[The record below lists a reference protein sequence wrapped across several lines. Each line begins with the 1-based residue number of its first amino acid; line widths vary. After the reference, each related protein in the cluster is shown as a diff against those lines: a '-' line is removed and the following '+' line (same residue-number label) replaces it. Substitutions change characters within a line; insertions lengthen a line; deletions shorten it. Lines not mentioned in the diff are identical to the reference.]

1 MKAVCEP
8 GSRLSGKLEIIPSK
22 SSLHRLLLCSALA
35 EGESVIGPYIASKDI
50 EASLNAVRCLGAEA
64 RVEGGRIFIRSA
76 GLSPRGGELDVNES
90 GSTLRFVIPLALCS
104 SARTRIVGREGLAR
118 RPLGPFRELFDK
130 PGLRFRHPEGA
141 CLPLDLQGP
150 LAAGDFLLP
159 GDVSSQFISGLLMA
173 LPLLPGDSRVILG
186 TRLESAE
193 YAAMTVA
200 TLRDFGVE
208 ARFEEAGRPGFPL
221 GGWSVRGGQ
230 SYRPGE
236 RRAEGD
242 WSGAA
247 FWVAARALG
256 ADVELGGLD
265 RGSLQPD
272 RRIEAICRESP
283 EDIDVSACPDLLPV
297 LAAWA
302 GLCGHPVR
310 IRGAAR
316 VRLKECD
323 RVAAMA
329 KELNALGGRVRELPD
344 GLDVEPV
351 GEYSGGEAAD
361 WNDHRVVMAL
371 ALASLRS
378 RNAVVIGGAGAVAK
392 SYPGFFDDFK
402 ALGGRC
408 HVE

>member
-8 GSRLSGKLEIIPSK
+8 GSKLAGKLEIIPSK

-35 EGESVIGPYIASKDI
+35 EGESAVAPYIASKDI
-50 EASLNAVRCLGAEA
+50 EASLNAIRYLGAEA
-64 RVEGGRIFIRSA
+64 RVAGGEILIDSK
-76 GLSPRGGELDVNES
+76 GLSPLGGEFDVGES

-104 SARTRIVGREGLAR
+104 SVKTRILGREGLAR

-130 PGLRFRHPEGA
+130 PGLGFRHPEDA

-150 LAAGDFLLP
+150 LTSGDFRLP

-173 LPLLPGDSRVILG
+173 LPLLKGDSRVIL
-186 TRLESAE
+186 TTALESAE

-208 ARFEEAGRPGFPL
+208 ARVEAAGSPGFPF
-221 GGWSVRGGQ
+221 GGWSVNGGQ
-230 SYRPGE
+230 AYRPGR

-247 FWVAARALG
+247 FWVAAKALG
-256 ADVELGGLD
+256 ARIELGGLD
-265 RGSLQPD
+265 RASLQPD
-272 RRIEAICRESP
+272 RRIEEICRDSP
-283 EDIDVSACPDLLPV
+283 REIDVSACPDLLPV

-302 GLCGHPVR
+302 GLCGHPVK

-316 VRLKECD
+316 VRYKECD

-329 KELNALGGRVRELPD
+329 KELNAIGGKLRELPD
-344 GLDVEPV
+344 GLDIEPV
-351 GEYSGGEAAD
+351 GEYSGGETAD

-371 ALASLRS
+371 ALASLGS
-378 RNAVVIGGAGAVAK
+378 RNAITIGGAGAVAK
-392 SYPGFFDDFK
+392 SYPGFFEDFT